1 MSVRPLVLRRFKE
14 TLCKNL
20 QPEALTTQNPRR
32 YSALVELS
40 ARSQPKRGSL
50 AAIASPATSLA
61 QVARLVQPH
70 LEEVETRIGQQAA
83 AFDPALEGYVVYAI
97 GSRGKRLRPLLALL
111 AAGASGR
118 INSDHVDLAVIVE
131 LIHIATLVHDDVMDE
146 AVRRRAQPT
155 ANARWGNSL
164 SVLLGDCLFA
174 HALTLSTNFENADI
188 GRTIART
195 AATVCSGEMIQTQR
209 RFDLNLTVQ
218 DYLRIVEMKTGSL
231 FSAAAE
237 LAAVIS
243 EAEPNVI
250 ETFKNFGV
258 QVGTAYQIYDDCVD
272 LAGNE
277 SVTGKTLGTDL
288 RKGKF
293 TLPVLI
299 FLHSASEFEREHCCR
314 LVLEERID
322 EMIEL
327 LKNSATNGALNES
340 ITAGTD
346 LIREAQ
352 RTLDEIASNPFADA
366 LFSLGDALCEMFD
379 QLRV

>member
-1 MSVRPLVLRRFKE
+1 
-14 TLCKNL
+14 
-20 QPEALTTQNPRR
+20 
-32 YSALVELS
+32 VEIS
-40 ARSQPKRGSL
+40 ARSQPKRNGVT
-50 AAIASPATSLA
+50 AIASPASSLA
-61 QVARLVQPH
+61 DLARLVQPH
-70 LEEVETRIGQQAA
+70 LEQVEKRIAQQAA
-83 AFDPALEGYVVYAI
+83 SFDPAIEGYVVYAV

-188 GRTIART
+188 GRAIART

-250 ETFKNFGV
+250 KTFKNFGV

-299 FLHSASEFEREHCCR
+299 FLRSASEFERQRCCR
-314 LVLEERID
+314 LVLEEQIE

-327 LKNSATNGALNES
+327 LKNGATNGALNES
-340 ITAGTD
+340 ITAGSD

-352 RTLDEIASNPFADA
+352 CTLDGIVANPFADA